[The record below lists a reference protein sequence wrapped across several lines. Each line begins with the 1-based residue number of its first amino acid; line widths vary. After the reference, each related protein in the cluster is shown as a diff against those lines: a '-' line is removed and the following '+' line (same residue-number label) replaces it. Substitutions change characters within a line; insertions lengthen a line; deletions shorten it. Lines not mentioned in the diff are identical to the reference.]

1 MRIFSVVDRE
11 LRTSEQ
17 NLQTLKCTKC
27 QVRTVKL
34 LSTCQKYRF
43 SNSSSLIYFYK
54 FSVPSSVLRPAA
66 APLEGRLNR
75 SVPGLPAIKPERVK
89 TAKALVE
96 KAVKV
101 SVNLRVCLSV
111 CCPP

>member
-1 MRIFSVVDRE
+1 M
-11 LRTSEQ
+11 
-17 NLQTLKCTKC
+17 
-27 QVRTVKL
+27 
-34 LSTCQKYRF
+34 
-43 SNSSSLIYFYK
+43 
-54 FSVPSSVLRPAA
+54 LRPAA

-101 SVNLRVCLSV
+101 SVNVRVCFSV